1 MMKYLIVFISI
12 NLIFLGSTLLNITV
26 NDELTKNITL
36 KISGV
41 FVMFLGI
48 VSLVR
53 AIKKGKLK
61 NVE

>member
-53 AIKKGKLK
+53 AIKKG
-61 NVE
+61 N

>member
-1 MMKYLIVFISI
+1 MMKYLMVFISI

-53 AIKKGKLK
+53 AIKKEKLK

>member
-1 MMKYLIVFISI
+1 MKYLMVFISI

-53 AIKKGKLK
+53 AIKKEKLK